1 MRAVGVTLAAAAS
14 LVAPACGGGAEPS
27 GGTPSWTPAAAPGTI
42 VTVLGG
48 AAQPLAGVEGMPTE
62 IRLNLPVDLAFD
74 PHGNLYVAERY
85 NHRIVK
91 VDPEG
96 TVSVA
101 AGIVDEG
108 GWAQNGFSGDGG
120 PASEAT
126 LNQASTIAAGPDG
139 SLYIGDA
146 GNNRI
151 RKIDADG
158 TITTV
163 AGNGKRGF
171 SGDGGPA
178 VEASLDNPLGLAV
191 DPEANLY
198 FLDAG
203 NYRIRKI
210 DTHGVITTVAGRGEL
225 GFSPDGTLATEALM
239 GDPTD
244 HMPMGLA
251 LTPAGE
257 LVFTDM
263 GNRTIRL
270 IDSSGRLRTLAD
282 GDDFPAGDVV
292 GDPLDVAVGPDG
304 TVYVSAHTHSS
315 EGNVVYL
322 LRNGKAV
329 PLAGGTSGYSGDGGP
344 AAKAQLDI
352 PAGIEVGPDGDLY
365 VADARNNVVRM
376 IAMP

>member
-1 MRAVGVTLAAAAS
+1 VRAGAAIAAAAALAAS
-14 LVAPACGGGAEPS
+14 ACGGSAERP
-27 GGTPSWTPAAAPGTI
+27 GEAPTWIPPVSPGSI
-42 VTVLGG
+42 ATVLGG
-48 AAQPLAGVEGMPTE
+48 ADLPLAGLEGTPTD

-74 PHGNLYVAERY
+74 RDGNLYVAERY

-91 VDPEG
+91 VDPGG

-101 AGIVDEG
+101 AGQIDES
-108 GWAQNGFSGDGG
+108 GWAENGFSGDGG
-120 PASEAT
+120 PATEAL

-139 SLYIGDA
+139 SLYVGDA

-151 RKIDADG
+151 RKVDADG
-158 TITTV
+158 IITTV
-163 AGNGKRGF
+163 AGNGEPGF

-178 VEASLDNPLGLAV
+178 IEASLDNPLGLVV
-191 DPEANLY
+191 DPEGNLY

-203 NYRIRKI
+203 NYRIRKV
-210 DTHGVITTVAGRGEL
+210 DTHGVIATVAGSGEL

-239 GDPTD
+239 GDPSD
-244 HMPMGLA
+244 HMPIGLA

-292 GDPLDVAVGPDG
+292 GDPLDVAVGADG
-304 TVYVSAHTHSS
+304 TVYVAAHTHSS
-315 EGNVVYL
+315 EGNVVYM
-322 LRNGKAV
+322 LRNGTAV
-329 PLAGGTSGYSGDGGP
+329 PLAGGTTGYSGDGGP

-352 PAGIEVGPDGDLY
+352 PAGIEVGPDGNLY